1 MAKLSPGFNHHM
13 AEGQDRIAKWQ
24 AREIAE
30 IFVFAYTCQVSE
42 FLLAML
48 GGF

>member
-1 MAKLSPGFNHHM
+1 M

-30 IFVFAYTCQVSE
+30 IFVFAYTHTCQVSE
-42 FLLAML
+42 FLLAMP